1 MIFLEV
7 PFREKDQAKALGA
20 RWDAVSKR
28 WYVPEALNDSLD
40 GFKKWLPSTN
50 PLDHNVSA
58 DSIDN
63 STLSLNFE
71 QTGFASPSNATEEQ
85 KGTKLS
91 IVLNK
96 VQTVLRQGFRG
107 GVWVVAEI
115 ANINTRRGHVYL
127 ELTETNDSGQA
138 IANCRA
144 MIWQSQAG
152 RLLERFSLETGS
164 ELAIGQKVLLLAEV
178 SFHEQYG
185 FSLVIQDLDPS
196 YTLGEL
202 EQRLNQIRKNLMQ
215 KGIYQ
220 QNKGHQLPADYFRI
234 AVIAP
239 PQAAGLGDFRA
250 DADQLQKFKLCEF
263 TYFYSSFQG
272 DAVEGEM
279 LEAIAAVKSLHQTKP
294 FDALVIIRGGGAK
307 LDLNMLNI
315 ESIAETLCLLELPVF
330 SGIGHER
337 DNTILDEV
345 AHSRFDTPSKVIGFI
360 KTQIVQQAK
369 NAQINWTHIEQS
381 SRILVQNLHHKINKL
396 NHEITQNS
404 LGCVYRWQ
412 KKVEP
417 IHYEISRLSESKIS
431 RVTQDIDA
439 IYHSINA
446 EVKSKVNLVEKEVGR
461 LKETINLEAKRSLST
476 QKQQIIQWIAFILSS
491 GPKSQLNRGFS
502 IVKDADGKPITT
514 AKQALEQE
522 TVELEFSDGMIE
534 AKIEKNQKIKTH

>member
-1 MIFLEV
+1 MTFLEV

-28 WYVPEALNDSLD
+28 WYVPEALNDNLD
-40 GFKKWLPSTN
+40 DFKKWMPGA
-50 PLDHNVSA
+50 LDLNNTSEQ
-58 DSIDN
+58 IDTT
-63 STLSLNFE
+63 SLSLDFDTNNFY
-71 QTGFASPSNATEEQ
+71 SNSEEQ
-85 KGTKLS
+85 PKGTKLS
-91 IVLNK
+91 VVLNR
-96 VQTVLRQGFRG
+96 VQSVLKQGFSG

-127 ELTETNDSGQA
+127 ELTETNDNGQA

-144 MIWQSQAG
+144 MIWQSQANH
-152 RLLERFSLETGS
+152 LLQRFNIETGS
-164 ELAIGQKVLLLAEV
+164 ELGIGQKILILAEV

-202 EQRLNQIRKNLMQ
+202 EQRLNQIRKKLIQ

-220 QNKGHQLPADYFRI
+220 QNKAHILPADYFRI

-272 DAVEGEM
+272 DAVESEM
-279 LEAIAAVKSLHQTKP
+279 LEAISAVKSLHQTKP

-315 ESIAETLCLLELPVF
+315 ESIAETLCLSELPVF

-360 KTQIVQQAK
+360 KNQIVQQAK
-369 NAQINWTHIEQS
+369 NAQMNWTHIEQS
-381 SRILVQNLHHKINKL
+381 SRLQVQNLHHKINKL

-412 KKVEP
+412 KRVEP
-417 IHYEISRLSESKIS
+417 IHYEINRLSESRIS
-431 RVTQDIDA
+431 RATHNLNTLYQA
-439 IYHSINA
+439 IHS
-446 EVKSKVNLVEKEVGR
+446 EVKRKVNLVEKEVGQ
-461 LKETINLEAKRSLST
+461 LKDTVTLEAKRSLST
-476 QKQQIIQWIAFILSS
+476 QKQQVIQWIAFILSS
-491 GPKSQLNRGFS
+491 GPKSQLNRGF
-502 IVKDADGKPITT
+502 IIAKDSNGKPITT
-514 AKQALEQE
+514 AKKALQQP
-522 TVELEFSDGMIE
+522 TIQLEFSDGTIK
-534 AKIEKNQKIKTH
+534 ATIEKNQKINTN